1 VTIDKFLS
9 FWSQYNTLIIEG
21 LVALIILLSLFVGDR
36 GFFGKKDA
44 GSSDAGGGLDAV
56 QLEKTLQRI
65 LDNQGKTNAAT
76 HADSATEHADI
87 DHSHGKPAASGG
99 SAESAAEVAQLKA
112 AVAEGRK
119 KAEALQVKVKEAEEK
134 AAAAIANAGAGGA
147 AAPTDGMS
155 EQEKE
160 DYAAKIRDLEARL
173 AEYEI
178 ISEDIADL
186 SRYREENDELRKELD
201 NVKSNQA
208 ATPVAAAP
216 VQAAPQAAAPEPPP
230 PAEAAPPAPELEV
243 PIAEAAPAAEE
254 SPNADLIDDELMREF
269 AAAVEGQQSKTKEK
283 VVQKA
288 GDGSTEAKDTGDD
301 ATKLMSEFEN
311 FVAKKS

>member
-1 VTIDKFLS
+1 M
-9 FWSQYNTLIIEG
+9 
-21 LVALIILLSLFVGDR
+21 ALIILLSLFVGYR

-65 LDNQGKTNAAT
+65 LDNQSKSNAAT

-87 DHSHGKPAASGG
+87 DHSHDKPAAAGTSPE
-99 SAESAAEVAQLKA
+99 AAAEMAQLKA

-119 KAEALQVKVKEAEEK
+119 KAEALQIKVKEAEEK
-134 AAAAIANAGAGGA
+134 AAAAIAAAGSGGA
-147 AAPTDGMS
+147 AAPADGMS

-208 ATPVAAAP
+208 AAPVAAAP
-216 VQAAPQAAAPEPPP
+216 APAAPQAAAPVAPPP
-230 PAEAAPPAPELEV
+230 VEAAPPAPAPEV
-243 PIAEAAPAAEE
+243 PVAEVAPMEE

-269 AAAVEGQQSKTKEK
+269 AAAVEGQQNKTLEK
-283 VVQKA
+283 VVEKA
-288 GDGSTEAKDTGDD
+288 GDGSTEAKDIGDD
-301 ATKLMSEFEN
+301 STKLMSEFEN
-311 FVAKKS
+311 FVTKKS